1 MIEQE
6 ALTEIQKY
14 CDKILEDFPEF
25 PEDEFPTT
33 RKFVVERTVTYVYIV
48 EAESEEEAEEISDSL
63 TAEDAYEEYVDSL
76 GLSSYPFERSVYYKK

>member
-6 ALTEIQKY
+6 ALTKIQKY
-14 CDKILEDFPEF
+14 CDKILEDFPE
-25 PEDEFPTT
+25 DDFPTT

-48 EAESEEEAEEISDSL
+48 EAESGEEAEEISDSL

-76 GLSSYPFERSVYYKK
+76 GLSSYPFEQSVYYKK